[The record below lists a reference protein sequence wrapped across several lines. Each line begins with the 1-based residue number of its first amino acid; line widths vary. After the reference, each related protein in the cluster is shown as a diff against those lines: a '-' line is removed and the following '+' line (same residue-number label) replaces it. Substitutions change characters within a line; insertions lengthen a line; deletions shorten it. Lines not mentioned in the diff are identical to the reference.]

1 MSNFKVVTFALPLWG
16 TLGWLSRGLLM
27 NHYSAVR
34 NFVDIKHL
42 SCSFSFGQ
50 YMEMLV
56 KDDPKSVHREAGG
69 AEQGNPV

>member
-16 TLGWLSRGLLM
+16 VPPLWGTLGWLSHGLLM

-42 SCSFSFGQ
+42 RCSFSFGQ

-56 KDDPKSVHREAGG
+56 R
-69 AEQGNPV
+69 